1 MIYYRSVFIIHISQI
16 IVINIKDIERKG
28 DTNMIS
34 AKGFIRNVNFTTDS
48 ADYEL
53 LQDTNI
59 KQAIMERLGLE
70 KEEDYQRYL
79 DNKQLNM
86 YFEIYFTSPQ
96 KVSVN
101 KSYYYSTM
109 EGDLYYSGDF
119 VNPVQSIKIQA
130 NGASGMIAFQ
140 IA

>member
-1 MIYYRSVFIIHISQI
+1 
-16 IVINIKDIERKG
+16 
-28 DTNMIS
+28 MIS
-34 AKGFIRNVNFTTDS
+34 AKGFIRNVNFTATS

-53 LQDTNI
+53 LQDANI
-59 KQAIMERLGLE
+59 KQAIMERVGLE

-86 YFEIYFTSPQ
+86 YFEIYFTAPQ
-96 KVSVN
+96 KVSIN
-101 KSYYYSTM
+101 KSFYYTTM

-119 VNPVQSIKIQA
+119 INPIQSIKVQA

>member
-1 MIYYRSVFIIHISQI
+1 
-16 IVINIKDIERKG
+16 
-28 DTNMIS
+28 MIS

-70 KEEDYQRYL
+70 KEDDYQRYL